1 MPVISIETAKT
12 HLRVDDDTGDDV
24 LLKLESAID
33 SAEQYLNRK
42 VFESSEALQTER
54 NKVADLIVSA
64 QTGYNQSI
72 ASADLISDWEYRNIL
87 KDTAKNNKKAAMRNI
102 RMIESGIV
110 INPSI
115 EIGILMILGHLY
127 ANREDVV
134 VGLGAAEIPKSSKA
148 FLDPYRVDLG
158 V

>member
-1 MPVISIETAKT
+1 MPVINIETAKT

-42 VFESSEALQTER
+42 VFESLEALQTER

-64 QTGYNQSI
+64 QAGYNQSI
-72 ASADLISDWEYRNIL
+72 ASANLISDWEYRNIL
-87 KDTAKNNKKAAMRNI
+87 KDTAKNNKKTAMRNI

-148 FLDPYRVDLG
+148 FLDPYRIDLG

>member
-1 MPVISIETAKT
+1 MPVINIEKAKT

-64 QTGYNQSI
+64 QAGYNQSI
-72 ASADLISDWEYRNIL
+72 ASSDLISEWEYRNIL
-87 KDTAKNNKKAAMRNI
+87 KDTANNNKKAAMRNI

-127 ANREDVV
+127 SNREDVV

-148 FLDPYRVDLG
+148 FLDPYRIDLG